1 MLRYT
6 WEYVFFLAISL
17 VVCGMPTENKRV
29 KSFGIELNRTI
40 SERLQTYIDSPL
52 TLLNYDAS
60 LQKEQYLWNLS
71 YAPYKTQCPSFLL
84 VRTANQVR

>member
-6 WEYVFFLAISL
+6 WEYVFFLTISL
-17 VVCGMPTENKRV
+17 VVCGMPTENKPV
-29 KSFGIELNRTI
+29 KSFEIELNRTI

-60 LQKEQYLWNLS
+60 LQKDQYLWNLS